1 MGQVFVVFQLPYV
14 ISHKVYRGK
23 SVSST
28 TSKMG
33 LFATTVNGWKTLT
46 IVRINSSIVFMNER
60 SNFHRTLVSTVVST
74 TYYWIIRILL

>member
-14 ISHKVYRGK
+14 ISHNVYRGE

-33 LFATTVNGWKTLT
+33 LFMTTFNGRKILT
-46 IVRINSSIVFMNER
+46 IVRMNSSIVFINER
-60 SNFHRTLVSTVVST
+60 SNSHRT
-74 TYYWIIRILL
+74 